1 MRDLNQEF
9 FSYLSSQSRP
19 SLHCRYLHIPQ
30 SETQN
35 SKLGHNVKMG
45 RKKEEEEKPNTKK
58 QNAQAF
64 QWWK

>member
-1 MRDLNQEF
+1 VQ
-9 FSYLSSQSRP
+9 QSRP